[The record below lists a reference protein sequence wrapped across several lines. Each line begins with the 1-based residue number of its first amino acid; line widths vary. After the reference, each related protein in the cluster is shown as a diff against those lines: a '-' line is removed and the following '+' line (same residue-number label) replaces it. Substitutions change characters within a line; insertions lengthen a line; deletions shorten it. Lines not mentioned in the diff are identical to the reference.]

1 MKIKKNYIE
10 NFRHKKGLVMGRKFL
25 QKEVAEH
32 VGVSLTTITLWASQT
47 TQPSVENQAKLMALF
62 GVEAEDLFDYET

>member
-1 MKIKKNYIE
+1 
-10 NFRHKKGLVMGRKFL
+10 MGRKFL